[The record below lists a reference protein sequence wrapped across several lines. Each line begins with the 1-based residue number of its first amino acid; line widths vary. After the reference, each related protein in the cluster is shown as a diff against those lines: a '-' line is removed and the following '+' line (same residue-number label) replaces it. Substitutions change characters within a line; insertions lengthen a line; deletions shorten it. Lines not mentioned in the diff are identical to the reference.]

1 MCFHRPGLYASYF
14 GIDTDNNFAIG
25 GWSAGAALGNM
36 KVGTIYANNWFS
48 SYGNTGWYNET
59 HGGGIYMQD
68 TTWVRVYNNKQFYSQ
83 NLIQS
88 DTDIRAPIFN
98 DSNDTSYYMDPN
110 TNVPLYGTRLRSG
123 ILFGPNYSWGA
134 YLLVGG
140 NGKASGYQD
149 NASVASVASTDGSL
163 HLGAG
168 SGKIMYL
175 NYYDGDAVY
184 FCNGASGHVGT
195 INNSGYAYFPIY
207 YDWNNTG
214 YYVDPSST
222 TQLSYVLAD
231 NWFRPQGATG
241 LYFQTYGH
249 GVWPPEGSGNPYGNI
264 TTYGTGRNGWA
275 GWGLGDRFCLMHD
288 HQNGGNTLG
297 MHENNYGWVWRW
309 IADSYFTVDRG
320 YSIFANSARAPIFY
334 DSNDTNYYCD
344 PNATTRLNNLII
356 TGTVSGIP
364 TGGGITSINISGA
377 GLSSNTL
384 TSNGTLSLF
393 GTLSLANG
401 GTGSSLGNGS
411 AGQVLTSNGGGGS
424 YWNTPSGGGI
434 ATPVSKANGG
444 TGSSLGYGS
453 VGEVL
458 VSNGSSGSYWG
469 SAVKPTTITSGN
481 SQYNITL
488 KTFDVSG
495 SGSSYGIGLSVYNE
509 DTGTRGFLVAR
520 QAMSIG
526 SSTSMTYSGA
536 THTWFVDQ
544 FQRMVLSGNALYPF
558 DPVKYPI
565 NLGTTNYRWA
575 TAWVATGVWGSSDLR
590 EKTDIENSNLGL
602 EFILKL
608 RPVSYK
614 WIKNKQNISAGITEA
629 TNYGFIAQEIGE
641 IFGDQSFG
649 GYAYDKDSDSYGL
662 KYDQFIAPLVKAIQE
677 QQQII
682 NELKNDIEILKN
694 K

>member
-1 MCFHRPGLYASYF
+1 MTSTGNLGGIELQSNGAGAAFLAFHRPGLYASYF

-25 GWSAGAALGNM
+25 GWSAGTGLGNM
-36 KVGTIYANNWFS
+36 KVRTIYANNWFS

-88 DTDIRAPIFN
+88 DTDIRAPIFK
-98 DSNDTSYYMDPN
+98 DS
-110 TNVPLYGTRLRSG
+110 
-123 ILFGPNYSWGA
+123 
-134 YLLVGG
+134 
-140 NGKASGYQD
+140 
-149 NASVASVASTDGSL
+149 
-163 HLGAG
+163 
-168 SGKIMYL
+168 
-175 NYYDGDAVY
+175 
-184 FCNGASGHVGT
+184 
-195 INNSGYAYFPIY
+195 
-207 YDWNNTG
+207 NNTG
-214 YYVDPSST
+214 YYCDPAST
-222 TQLSYVLAD
+222 SNISKLIANNRIVLFPTNDGRTNGLWHWGDGDSNWVQYMAQPTVGVNPAGGTMTAGYWD
-231 NWFRPQGATG
+231 NS
-241 LYFQTYGH
+241 H
-249 GVWPPEGSGNPYGNI
+249 NI
-264 TTYGTGRNGWA
+264 RVRAGGWSVENFSDNSLRAHINGTGAYFA
-275 GWGLGDRFCLMHD
+275 GQTR
-288 HQNGGNTLG
+288 
-297 MHENNYGWVWRW
+297 
-309 IADSYFTVDRG
+309 S
-320 YSIFANSARAPIFY
+320 PIFY

-384 TSNGTLSLF
+384 TSNGTLSLY

-401 GTGSSLGNGS
+401 GTGSSLGYGS

-444 TGSSLGYGS
+444 TGSNLGNGS

-458 VSNGSSGSYWG
+458 ISNGSSGSYWG
-469 SAVKPTTITSGN
+469 TAVKPTTITPGN
-481 SQYNITL
+481 SQYSITL

-495 SGSSYGIGLSVYNE
+495 SGSSYGIGLSIYNE
-509 DTGTRGFLVAR
+509 NTGTRGFLVAR
-520 QAMSIG
+520 EAMSIG
-526 SSTSMTYSGA
+526 SSTSVTYSGA

-544 FQRMVLSGNALYPF
+544 FQRMILTGNALYPF
-558 DPVKYPI
+558 DPVTYPI

-575 TAWVATGVWGSSDLR
+575 TAWVATGVWNGSDLR